1 MRFSGCMPTR
11 PPPDSGPRLS
21 SIAGL
26 QKAGIIESVVFD
38 GTTGLVGVAYTP
50 SYLRLLKSDRIVF
63 AEPGFVA
70 AVLLDDPVAMRM
82 FIERAAA
89 PPADE
94 AAPTGR
100 PSQKRSRGRKGAR

>member
-1 MRFSGCMPTR
+1 MRFSGSMPTR

-26 QKAGIIESVVFD
+26 QKAGIIESFVFD

-50 SYLRLLKSDRIVF
+50 SYLRLLKSDRILF

-70 AVLLDDPVAMRM
+70 AVQIDDPVAMRM
-82 FIERAAA
+82 WVER
-89 PPADE
+89 E
-94 AAPTGR
+94 AAFLAEEAS
-100 PSQKRSRGRKGAR
+100 PSGPKPKRSRGKKGSR